1 MGDSASRAIGQS
13 TDSAAPGRLTRTAWA
28 ILLAY
33 SGSLLLFALGSARTL
48 TGHEGHLAQVAQ
60 EMLDH
65 GDWIVPRI
73 AGRPWLQKP
82 PLPHWCMAGASWLA
96 GELNEFTVRLPSALS
111 GLLGVCLIASL
122 AARWY
127 GSTHGLLV
135 GLIQSTTIYTVTY
148 ARLAESDIYLWVIVL
163 FAIWMFARHEVGG
176 EGPRP
181 HWMWPAA
188 FCTVLGLTNMAKG
201 PLFGMVLALAPCAAF
216 VVLARRWQALRWFV
230 APLGIAL
237 GAVIALAW
245 PLAILLQH
253 PDAWPLWVEHTLGR
267 LLSQTALNPKP
278 VWYYLT
284 TWPWQVLPWTVLAL
298 LAMPASAGR
307 AWRDPVGPD
316 RFLWLWC
323 LLPLLLLSIPSGKHH
338 HYLIYALPP
347 FAFWAAD
354 GLLRL
359 RGLAMRMQSRVL
371 IVAALFMGVWLPA
384 ALGVAALRVAWPAHW
399 VHGALLAFVAIAALA
414 TLLALLVAGYRRSAV
429 ATVFAAIWVIAG
441 LAHSVWMP
449 EQDSYAAETAF
460 LQRMKGLA
468 VSGEKLVVYRIEP
481 SRALLY
487 CEEHLPYCT
496 LPEELRRICED
507 RTDLII
513 LSSLARENE
522 LREVGRVTRIDE
534 APCHPRRGRGATWA
548 AYRMTWTESVATA
561 RR

>member
-1 MGDSASRAIGQS
+1 MGERAFGAIGQS
-13 TDSAAPGRLTRTAWA
+13 ADSAAPGRLSRTAWA

-33 SGSLLLFALGSARTL
+33 SGSLMLFALGSARTL

-60 EMLDH
+60 EMLDR

-82 PLPHWCMAGASWLA
+82 PLPHWCMAGAAWLA
-96 GELNEFTVRLPSALS
+96 GELNAFTVRLPSALC

-163 FAIWMFARHEVGG
+163 FAIWIFARHEVGG
-176 EGPRP
+176 TRQRA
-181 HWMWPAA
+181 HWIWPAT

-216 VVLARRWQALRWFV
+216 VVLARRWQALRWFLS
-230 APLGIAL
+230 PLGIAL
-237 GAVIALAW
+237 AALIALAW

-253 PDAWPLWVEHTLGR
+253 PDAWPLWVEHTFGR

-284 TWPWQVLPWTVLAL
+284 TWPWQTLPWTVLAL

-307 AWRDPVGPD
+307 AWRDPVSPD

-359 RGLAMRMQSRVL
+359 RDLAVRLERRVPL
-371 IVAALFMGVWLPA
+371 AAAVFTVVLLLAV
-384 ALGVAALRVAWPAHW
+384 LGVVALRVAWPAYW
-399 VHGALLAFVAIAALA
+399 LEGALLAFVAVAALA
-414 TLLALLVAGYRRSAV
+414 TLLAQLVAGYRRSAV
-429 ATVFAAIWVIAG
+429 VAVFVVIWVFAG
-441 LAHSVWMP
+441 LAHGVWLP
-449 EQDSYAAETAF
+449 KQDSYATETAF
-460 LQRMKGLA
+460 LQRMKDLA
-468 VSGEKLVVYRIEP
+468 VSGERLVIYRIEP

-487 CEEHLPYCT
+487 CEGQLPYCT
-496 LPEELRRICED
+496 LPEELRRICAD

-513 LSSLARENE
+513 LSSLARETE
-522 LREVGRVTRIDE
+522 LREVGQVTRIDE

-548 AYRMTWTESVATA
+548 AYRMTWAESDSTA
-561 RR
+561 GR